1 LRFNIIKISRAAD
14 NFLFVR
20 KVSGGKIEVYY
31 VGIESV
37 KIITVLEKVLRGAV
51 LGILALAIPLQIL
64 AQDYLR

>member
-1 LRFNIIKISRAAD
+1 M
-14 NFLFVR
+14 FVR